1 MHSALY
7 LGWLSHR
14 RHGPRPHAFRYG
26 MFMVLLDLA
35 ELGTAFRGR
44 WLWSTSRAALARF
57 DRRDHFGD
65 PAVPLDAAVRDL
77 VERQTGE
84 RPAGP
89 VRLLTHLRYFG
100 YVFNPVSFYFC
111 FDAAGRD
118 ITAIVAEVN
127 NTPWNERHCYV
138 LRPARDGE
146 WLLARSGKAMHVSPF
161 HPMDLEYEWRFRPS
175 PDGLR
180 IAMALRPAGKRE
192 AAPLFHA
199 FTSLERVPI
208 TARSLAATLL
218 RFPLM
223 TLKVIAAIHW
233 EALRLWLKRVPV
245 HDHPTRQP
253 SPAAPEP
260 TETTR

>member
-7 LGWLSHR
+7 PGWLSHR

-26 MFMVLLDLA
+26 LFMVLLDLA
-35 ELGTAFRGR
+35 ELDTVFRGR
-44 WLWSTSRAALARF
+44 WLWSASRPALARF

-65 PAVPLDAAVRDL
+65 PAVPLDDSVREL
-77 VERQTGE
+77 VARETGQ
-84 RPAGP
+84 RPDGP

-111 FDAAGRD
+111 LDAQERE

-138 LRPARDGE
+138 LQPSRDGE
-146 WLLARSGKAMHVSPF
+146 WLVARSGKAMHVSPF
-161 HPMDLEYEWRFRPS
+161 HPMELEYEWRFRPS
-175 PDGLR
+175 PGGLR
-180 IAMALRPAGKRE
+180 IAMALRPAGE
-192 AAPLFHA
+192 PGAVPLFHA
-199 FTSLERVPI
+199 FTALERVPI

-218 RFPLM
+218 RFPAM

-233 EALRLWLKRVPV
+233 EALKLWAKRVPV
-245 HDHPTRQP
+245 HDHPANAQVR
-253 SPAAPEP
+253 AAARS
-260 TETTR
+260 TERTS